1 MLPEQIGIVKQKKAI
16 KKPLKIKG
24 LQRVSQRIFR
34 KKSAKNGDSLVIRA

>member
-24 LQRVSQRIFR
+24 YRGYLRGFSE
-34 KKSAKNGDSLVIRA
+34 KNQQKTAIRR